1 MPRPTVALIAAVARN
16 RAIGKNNAL
25 LVHLP
30 NDLPRFKR
38 ITLGHAVVMGRKT
51 WESIGRPLP
60 GRRNIVVTRNPQWGA
75 AGAEAAA
82 SIRAALALAAEASKI
97 FVLGGA
103 QIYAQALP
111 LADELILTEIDADL
125 EGDAFFPVWDRSQF
139 REVSREPGA
148 SEGSLRFDYVTYA
161 RQAQV

>member
-16 RAIGKNNAL
+16 RAIGRNNAL

-30 NDLPRFKR
+30 DDLPRFKR
-38 ITLGHAVVMGRKT
+38 TTLGHAVVMGRKT

-60 GRRNIVVTRNPQWGA
+60 GRRNIVVTRDPAWQA
-75 AGAEAAA
+75 PGAEAAP
-82 SIRAALALAAEASKI
+82 SIPAALALAADASKI

-139 REVSREPGA
+139 REVSREAG
-148 SEGSLRFDYVTYA
+148 SSQGSLRFDYVTYA
-161 RQAQV
+161 RTAQD